1 MSGKDTLC
9 DAMLGGASDF
19 MNDINTQLVTI
30 RQAKGENK
38 VTWGNLWPNFGKS
51 TILANLTHKIFSS
64 QKQPL
69 NLKFYAMV
77 GWIHSRY
84 IKL

>member
-30 RQAKGENK
+30 RQAKDEDK
-38 VTWGNLWPNFGKS
+38 VTRGKYFHVGINGFG
-51 TILANLTHKIFSS
+51 L
-64 QKQPL
+64 QE
-69 NLKFYAMV
+69 
-77 GWIHSRY
+77 
-84 IKL
+84 